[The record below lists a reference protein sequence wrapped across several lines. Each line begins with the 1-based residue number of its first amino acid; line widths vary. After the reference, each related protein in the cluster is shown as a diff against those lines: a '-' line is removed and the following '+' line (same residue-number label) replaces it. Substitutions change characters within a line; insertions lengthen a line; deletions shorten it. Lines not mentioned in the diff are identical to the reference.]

1 MRSMSKT
8 LLTLAISAALV
19 PAFAQQNPA
28 DDETGSVDA
37 ASHTTELENIEVRA
51 LPQGGTALDSTQ
63 PVDVLTG
70 EQLDDRKEATI
81 GETLQAELGIQ
92 STYFGPGAGRPIV
105 RGLGGS
111 RVRITEDGLSSLD
124 ASALSP
130 DHAVSAEPLL
140 IDRIEIL
147 RGPANLMY
155 GSTASAGVINLVDN
169 RIPEQRQ
176 DFSGAVELRGNT
188 VADEFAGVVRL
199 DGGVGAFQF
208 HVDGFYRDTSDFD
221 IPGFALSD
229 AKLAELEPE
238 ELAEQERGTLGN
250 SALETSGGT
259 FGFSFVDDWGY
270 AGFAYKLFDTTYGIP
285 AELEEEEEE
294 EGAAGEEEEEGG
306 ISIDLDQDRY
316 EFKSGL
322 YTPFAGVDELSVKFV
337 SNDYQHVELEGDEI
351 GTTFNIDAN
360 EFRLE
365 LDHASI
371 GLLDGVV
378 GVQYE
383 DTDLEA
389 IGAEAF
395 IPANNTESLG
405 IFLIEELDLDPVKL
419 SAGFRYQDDE
429 VKLDNGLDVD
439 GISQRDFTAITVST
453 GAIWRFAEQWQASIN
468 WTRSERSP
476 TAEELF
482 ADGPHVAT
490 QAFEIGDPT
499 LTEETSNNF
508 DIGVHKYLG
517 NLHLRADFFYN
528 DIDDFVFLANTDGI
542 EDGLPIQ
549 IWSQQD
555 AEFYGAEAE
564 ASYLF
569 ADTPIGSIE
578 WRVFYDTVQ
587 GELGDDSAIP
597 RLSPS
602 RIGTGIDWHNGNWR
616 ANIDLFHVNA
626 RNDVAEFETTT
637 PSYNNLSANIAYRLP
652 VRGAEFEV
660 FVKGQNLTDEV
671 QRVHTSFLKDFAPRP
686 GINLA
691 GGIRGYF

>member
-1 MRSMSKT
+1 MHPFHRIPFALALGS
-8 LLTLAISAALV
+8 LLL
-19 PAFAQQNPA
+19 PAFAQQGPA
-28 DDETGSVDA
+28 DDQTA
-37 ASHTTELENIEVRA
+37 AAQQTSHSTELETIEVRA

-70 EQLDDRKEATI
+70 EQLDDRKEATL

-111 RVRITEDGLSSLD
+111 RVRITEDGLNSLD

-140 IDRIEIL
+140 IDSIEIL

-155 GSTASAGVINLVDN
+155 GSTASAGVINLIDN

-199 DGGVGAFQF
+199 DGCVGAFQF
-208 HVDGFYRDTSDFD
+208 HVDGFYRDTSDID
-221 IPGFALSD
+221 IPGFALTD
-229 AKLAELEPE
+229 TKLAELEPE
-238 ELAEQERGTLGN
+238 ELAKQERGKLRN

-259 FGFSFVDDWGY
+259 FGFSFVDAWGY

-285 AELEEEEEE
+285 AELEEEESEPGAAEE
-294 EGAAGEEEEEGG
+294 EAGG
-306 ISIDLDQDRY
+306 ISIDLDQNRY
-316 EFKSGL
+316 EFKTGL
-322 YTPFAGVDELSVKFV
+322 YTPFAGMDEISIKFV
-337 SNDYQHVELEGDEI
+337 SNDYQHVELEGDEV

-360 EFRLE
+360 ELRLE
-365 LDHASI
+365 LDHASF
-371 GLLDGVV
+371 GLIDGVI
-378 GVQYE
+378 GVQFE

-389 IGAEAF
+389 IGLEAF

-419 SAGFRYQDDE
+419 SAGFRHQDDE
-429 VKLDNGLDVD
+429 VNLRNGFAVD
-439 GISQRDFTAITVST
+439 GISQRDFTAITLST
-453 GAIWRFAEQWQASIN
+453 GGLWRFAEQWQASIN

-517 NLHLRADFFYN
+517 KLHLRADVFYN
-528 DIDDFVFLANTDGI
+528 DIDDFVFLANTEEID
-542 EDGLPIQ
+542 DGLPVQ
-549 IWSQQD
+549 VWSQQD
-555 AEFYGAEAE
+555 AEFYGVETE

-578 WRVFYDTVQ
+578 WRVFHDSVQ
-587 GELGDDSAIP
+587 AELNDNSAIP

-616 ANIDLFHVNA
+616 ANIDFYHVNG
-626 RNDVAEFETTT
+626 RNDVAGFETTT
-637 PSYNNLSANIAYRLP
+637 PGYNNLSANIVYRLP
-652 VRGAEFEV
+652 LPGANFEV